1 MDEEIWLQREV
12 RALYAITEAINA
24 SPGLQELLAT
34 MLERVARELGYKAAT
49 LRLLDEERQT
59 LELKAAYGLSA
70 AYLQK
75 GAVEVAK
82 SGIDQTV
89 LSGMPVAISDVCH
102 DQGFQYAAAATA
114 EGLASVL
121 AVPLTARK
129 RVIGV
134 LRVYT
139 AAPHQFGAAE
149 RAFLAAVANL
159 GAQALERTRLYEAFQ
174 AIARQLNSSLD
185 LKDVL
190 TTLLL
195 QSITELNV
203 KAA

>member
-1 MDEEIWLQREV
+1 MDGEIFLQREV
-12 RALYAITEAINA
+12 RALYAIVEAING
-24 SPGLQELLAT
+24 SLSLPELLSV
-34 MLERVARELGYKAAT
+34 MLERTVVELDYKAAT

-70 AYLQK
+70 HYLQK
-75 GAVEVAK
+75 GAIDVAK

-89 LSGMPVAISDVCH
+89 LSGMPVAIGDVRH
-102 DQGFQYAAAATA
+102 DPGFQYGEVAAR

-129 RVIGV
+129 RAIGV

-139 AAPHQFGAAE
+139 AAPHRFSAEE
-149 RAFLAAVANL
+149 RAFLSAVANL
-159 GAQALERTRLYEAFQ
+159 GAQALERTRLYDAFQ
-174 AIARQLNSSLD
+174 VIAQHVNSSLD

-195 QSITELNV
+195 ESV
-203 KAA
+203 R